1 MYIYNYICM
10 FVQVW
15 YQVIVQDFSRTWMD
29 LCHSYGDGHE
39 SPGDEIQAR
48 HQWIYPLVMTN
59 IAIENNH

>member
-1 MYIYNYICM
+1 M

-29 LCHSYGDGHE
+29 LCHSYGDGHQ